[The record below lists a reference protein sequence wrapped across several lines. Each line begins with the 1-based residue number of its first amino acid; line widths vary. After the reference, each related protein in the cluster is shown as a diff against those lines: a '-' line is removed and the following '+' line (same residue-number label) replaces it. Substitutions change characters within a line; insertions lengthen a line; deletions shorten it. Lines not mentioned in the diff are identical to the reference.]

1 VERIQVVN
9 GESKDLEGR
18 VAAMIVFLAEQAEKL
33 NGTERIKI
41 EFNCA
46 GASIKPS
53 LTFFEDGP
61 TIRI

>member
-9 GESKDLEGR
+9 GEAKSLEGR

-33 NGTERIKI
+33 NGTKRIKV

-46 GASIKPS
+46 GTQIKPS

-61 TIRI
+61 TIRV